1 MLGTECGDTTCRHF
15 LKLLLLLIMN
25 ASSFFQGSNTY
36 LLKLYWGCNNPWM
49 VYAERDQILPPL
61 ITSMGIFLLTFP
73 SSQSHIGE
81 L

>member
-1 MLGTECGDTTCRHF
+1 MWLYNVLTLFKITIAVNNECKQF
-15 LKLLLLLIMN
+15 LSRL
-25 ASSFFQGSNTY
+25 NTY

-73 SSQSHIGE
+73 SSQSHVGE